1 MNRESLPSRREP
13 KCCKICSHKPDQAGN
28 LLLVFDKSVEEGLP
42 GDALFRDAPTME
54 ASRLPSRRARS
65 AWRDEVAP
73 FRRSRVASHV
83 ACAWDRLLGVSFG
96 SRSTITGGHHHRID
110 TFPCAETPTS
120 RRGLMDSILNAATRG
135 IISRGS
141 KLFVTIAASLATAP
155 LVRLLVHRGRSR
167 RFDMIEYAA

>member
-1 MNRESLPSRREP
+1 MAGPSMKNSTETSRQRIEW
-13 KCCKICSHKPDQAGN
+13 CW
-28 LLLVFDKSVEEGLP
+28 
-42 GDALFRDAPTME
+42 API
-54 ASRLPSRRARS
+54 R
-65 AWRDEVAP
+65 
-73 FRRSRVASHV
+73 
-83 ACAWDRLLGVSFG
+83 
-96 SRSTITGGHHHRID
+96 TIMGGHHHRID